1 MARPRPGGED
11 DLIQST
17 FAPLAS
23 GFPGALG
30 LKDDCALIAPPDGED
45 LVVTTDAVAEG
56 VHFFSD
62 DAPADI
68 AWKALA
74 VNVSDLAAKGARPLA
89 YLMALSFPAEP
100 EESWLAGFAGGLR
113 AAQDAFSIALAG
125 GDTDRRPGP
134 LTVTITAIGSVP
146 RGRMVRRDGARPG
159 DLVFV
164 SGTLGDSALGL
175 GIRRDAAQARAW
187 GLDDGSAEALRA
199 RYLRPQP
206 RIGLVAPLRDFASAA
221 MDISD
226 GLVKDAKRLALAS
239 GVVLTL
245 DAKLVP
251 LSAAARAVVDG
262 QPDLLET
269 VLTGG
274 DDYEVLATAPSD
286 RADLFRDAAR
296 ERGVDVTV
304 IGRVSEGTGV
314 TVLALDGRPWAMT
327 WDGWDHFPAST
338 PEM

>member
-62 DAPADI
+62 DAAADI

-100 EESWLAGFAGGLR
+100 EASWLAGFAGGLR

-146 RGRMVRRDGARPG
+146 RGCMVRRDGARGG

-175 GIRRDAAQARAW
+175 GIRRDAAQGRAW
-187 GLDDGSAEALRA
+187 GLDDTSAEALRA
-199 RYLRPQP
+199 RYLRPEP
-206 RIGLVAPLRDFASAA
+206 RIGLVVPLRDHASAA
-221 MDISD
+221 MDVSD
-226 GLVKDAKRLALAS
+226 GLVKDAKRLARAS
-239 GVVLTL
+239 DVAITL

-251 LSAAARAVVDG
+251 LSAAARAAVSCR
-262 QPDLLET
+262 PDLLET
-269 VLTGG
+269 VVTGG
-274 DDYEVLATAPSD
+274 DDYEVLATVPPD
-286 RADLFRDAAR
+286 QADLFRAGAR

-304 IGRVSEGTGV
+304 IGRVTQGTGL
-314 TVLALDGRPWAMT
+314 TVLALDGRPWAVT
-327 WDGWDHFPAST
+327 RDGWDHFPA
-338 PEM
+338 